1 MLKVMFLCTG
11 NSCRSQMA
19 EGFAKRYGKEL
30 LEVHS
35 AGLLATRVHPIA
47 IAVMKELG
55 IDISA
60 QQSKLIDK
68 ELLNKMDI
76 IITLCGNA
84 EESCP
89 WTPPEIRRIH
99 WPIADPVGTI
109 GSEEKIMN
117 EFRRARDEI
126 KERILILT
134 KTLSLSEKSKAQ
146 KEL

>member
-19 EGFAKRYGKEL
+19 EGLAKRYGKEL